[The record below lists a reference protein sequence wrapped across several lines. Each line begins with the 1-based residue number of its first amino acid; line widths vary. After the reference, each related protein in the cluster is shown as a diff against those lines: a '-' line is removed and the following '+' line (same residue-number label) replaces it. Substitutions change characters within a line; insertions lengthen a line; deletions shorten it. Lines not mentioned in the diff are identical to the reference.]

1 MKKLFSKRLFSLP
14 FVLVFTLFLAV
25 TVLAETYTATTMR
38 LLRYEGT
45 VEIVD
50 SSGKSGLVMEKIRLN
65 IGESL
70 HTGAASSAS
79 VGLDSTKIV
88 TLDENTKVDFT
99 KQSNAI
105 QLSLAEGSF
114 FLDVSEK
121 LSEDQTMDV
130 KTSTMTVG
138 IRGTVVLLSN
148 LSVEEYQ
155 RRLTLQME
163 EGQTSDQQSD
173 SQPATGE
180 NAGSASGTKNV
191 SLSSLEERIMQTD
204 ANGGVVSMLG
214 ILEGRVQ
221 LDYVDQ
227 NGESHSVEISAGQK
241 ATLLDSD
248 ENGQADVT
256 PEVDNVTLEDLFD
269 AAKKEIERDPALQ
282 KRLQDTGYDVPGGG
296 SGGNEDADSSYPA
309 NEEWTISSP
318 VTVVAQS
325 ASKMFDGQP
334 LTRTG
339 DILVQGLPE
348 GFTCKAAASG
358 SRTDA
363 GSGENPIGSFS
374 IYNKQIECNMYEE
387 RC

>member
-50 SSGKSGLVMEKIRLN
+50 SSGKSGLVMENIRLN
-65 IGESL
+65 SGESL

-155 RRLTLQME
+155 RRLPL
-163 EGQTSDQQSD
+163 
-173 SQPATGE
+173 
-180 NAGSASGTKNV
+180 
-191 SLSSLEERIMQTD
+191 R
-204 ANGGVVSMLG
+204 
-214 ILEGRVQ
+214 
-221 LDYVDQ
+221 
-227 NGESHSVEISAGQK
+227 
-241 ATLLDSD
+241 
-248 ENGQADVT
+248 
-256 PEVDNVTLEDLFD
+256 
-269 AAKKEIERDPALQ
+269 
-282 KRLQDTGYDVPGGG
+282 
-296 SGGNEDADSSYPA
+296 
-309 NEEWTISSP
+309 P
-318 VTVVAQS
+318 V
-325 ASKMFDGQP
+325 
-334 LTRTG
+334 
-339 DILVQGLPE
+339 
-348 GFTCKAAASG
+348 
-358 SRTDA
+358 
-363 GSGENPIGSFS
+363 
-374 IYNKQIECNMYEE
+374 
-387 RC
+387 